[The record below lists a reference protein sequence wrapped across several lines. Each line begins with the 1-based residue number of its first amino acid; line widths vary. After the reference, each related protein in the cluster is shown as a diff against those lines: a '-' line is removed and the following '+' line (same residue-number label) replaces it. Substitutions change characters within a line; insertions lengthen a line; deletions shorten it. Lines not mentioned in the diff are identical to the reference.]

1 MTLEELSKIKEETL
15 PSLALRINQAKVKLL
30 IGAGDSGIRNDSRIV
45 LQEALDE
52 VYNLGLENVM
62 VTQMPAKL
70 EGKETV
76 VDVIDEEGNTFTYV
90 NVDKDIVKEIIN
102 KHLVGKK
109 PVDKY
114 LYKEPVEVK

>member
-1 MTLEELSKIKEETL
+1 MTLEELAKIKEETL
-15 PSLALRINQAKVKLL
+15 PSLALRINQAKIKLL
-30 IGAGDSGIRNDSRIV
+30 IGAGDSGIHNGSRIV

-90 NVDKDIVKEIIN
+90 NVDKNSIKEIIN
-102 KHLVGKK
+102 QHLVGKK

-114 LYKEPVEVK
+114 LYKEPVEAK

>member
-1 MTLEELSKIKEETL
+1 MTLEELAKIKEETL

-30 IGAGDSGIRNDSRIV
+30 IGAGDSGIRNGSRIV

-114 LYKEPVEVK
+114 VYKEPVEVK

>member
-30 IGAGDSGIRNDSRIV
+30 IGAGDSGIRNGSRIV

>member
-1 MTLEELSKIKEETL
+1 MTLEELAKIREETL

-30 IGAGDSGIRNDSRIV
+30 IGAGDSGIRNGSRIV

>member
-1 MTLEELSKIKEETL
+1 MTLEELAKIKEETL

-30 IGAGDSGIRNDSRIV
+30 IGAGDSGIRNGSRIV

-62 VTQMPAKL
+62 VTQMPAKV

>member
-1 MTLEELSKIKEETL
+1 MTLEELAKIKEETL

-30 IGAGDSGIRNDSRIV
+30 IGAGDSGIRNGSRIV